1 MGEHRSVY
9 MKFVKTKMSFKR
21 QGTTAK
27 SKKNIFQSYVSFI
40 VNNETFLFVYSVFLL
55 KKKTH
60 KGRSFTDMDNLET
73 RIAVLL
79 RDLQKLEQSVYPNY

>member
-1 MGEHRSVY
+1 
-9 MKFVKTKMSFKR
+9 MKH
-21 QGTTAK
+21 
-27 SKKNIFQSYVSFI
+27 SYLCI
-40 VNNETFLFVYSVFLL
+40 VCSS